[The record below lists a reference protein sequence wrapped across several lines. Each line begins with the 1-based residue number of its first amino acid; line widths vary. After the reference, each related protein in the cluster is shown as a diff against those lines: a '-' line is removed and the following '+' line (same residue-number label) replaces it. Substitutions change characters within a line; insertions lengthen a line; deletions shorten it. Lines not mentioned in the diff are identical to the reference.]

1 MSSLFSKLYEGGPF
15 FMFPALVILILII
28 ILSVKSFINLK
39 KDNSK
44 AISLIASL
52 GLFAL
57 IWGILGQAIGLMQA
71 FDAIQQMG
79 KVSPSML
86 AGGLK
91 VSMITTTFGFI
102 IFLIARIAIIIFTWL
117 QKDTSIKP

>member
-102 IFLIARIAIIIFTWL
+102 IFLIARIAIIILTWL
-117 QKDTSIKP
+117 QKEK